1 MTMRKTQRLQEPSR
15 YVLDVDDDRPSA
27 TPTPAP
33 AERRARTS
41 SAPPSPRSPLASF
54 EKRKATLVDQLKTLE
69 AQGVRRAQVLR
80 AQVERLRPDETVGS
94 LAEPVG
100 RGDNQRMQR
109 QLAVSHVLTEATSRL
124 EAIEQTVSQL
134 TGGSKKEVEISMTS
148 LSNFVEGDGRTIFL
162 ATRTSAPVGT
172 RMQVSVNVKNMTQF
186 EAEARVSFVRK
197 GKTPGIGLELDHLP
211 PSARAAVAMFGQFRD
226 AMSRDEATGAAGH
239 A

>member
-1 MTMRKTQRLQEPSR
+1 MTMRKSQRLKEPSR
-15 YVLDVDDDRPSA
+15 FVLNVDDDQPSTTA
-27 TPTPAP
+27 SAP
-33 AERRARTS
+33 ERRARRS

-54 EKRKATLVDQLKTLE
+54 EKRKAGIIDQLKTLE
-69 AQGVRRAQVLR
+69 AQGVRRAQVLL

-100 RGDNQRMQR
+100 RGDSQRMQR
-109 QLAVSHVLTEATSRL
+109 QLAVSHVLTEANSRL
-124 EAIEQTVSQL
+124 EAIEKTLSRL

-162 ATRTSAPVGT
+162 ATRNSAPVGT
-172 RMQVSVNVKNMTQF
+172 RMLVSINVKNMTQF

-226 AMSRDEATGAAGH
+226 AMTREEASGAAGH